1 MFLQTVSVMSERVT
15 SASLVRRSLKMCVVD
30 PLWCSSYISPSQC
43 LPDLL
48 IFYFPLS
55 LLPYTFS
62 TAYPFL
68 VHFCCNVLPFL
79 AWPAG
84 NLMYIDQLAQ
94 KSGKQFLQPVAKQIC
109 SIIQTKYGHCSSSY
123 YYYLH
128 LVKVKE
134 RK

>member
-1 MFLQTVSVMSERVT
+1 MRADVFADCFSNVWKGNFGVFGQKVPEDVCCWPTVVFQLPPWS
-15 SASLVRRSLKMCVVD
+15 
-30 PLWCSSYISPSQC
+30 ISPSQC

-68 VHFCCNVLPFL
+68 VHFCYNVLPFL

-109 SIIQTKYGHCSSSY
+109 SIIQSMVIVLPLIIIIYT
-123 YYYLH
+123 
-128 LVKVKE
+128 
-134 RK
+134 